1 MIKKVVQ
8 EQNGFLLLEAMLAI
22 LIVTIALFAIVGMFG
37 QAAMVNRTAGAYA
50 KTGNIAQKYMEIY
63 KQKIEDSTSA
73 VWNRA
78 GSYDST
84 GKRTVPDTEF
94 DQADKDAYTITVEA
108 QVNPEGT
115 FEADNFVSD
124 NANKLVR
131 LKVTAAYKRDNSN
144 KVELVTYCLR
154 EGY

>member
-8 EQNGFLLLEAMLAI
+8 EQNGFLLAEALLAI
-22 LIVTIALFAIVGMFG
+22 LIVTIDLFAIVGMFG
-37 QAAMVNRTAGAYA
+37 QAAIANRTAWTYA

-63 KQKIEDSTSA
+63 KLKIEDSTNA
-73 VWNRA
+73 VWNQA
-78 GSYDST
+78 GSYDAT

-94 DQADKDAYTITVEA
+94 DQADKDACTITVEA
-108 QVNPEGT
+108 QVNPEGA
-115 FEADNFVSD
+115 FDAGNFAGD

-131 LKVTAAYKRDNSN
+131 LKVAAAYKKDNSS